1 MRLEGVRM
9 NDMQTPLR
17 RMNENGGCESN
28 EGLMSREFAPK
39 CQESGHSI

>member
-1 MRLEGVRM
+1 M

-17 RMNENGGCESN
+17 RMNENAGCESN
-28 EGLMSREFAPK
+28 EGLMSGEFTPK